1 MRVLGVAIVLAV
13 LPVVGG
19 VMAAERLPNDC
30 IRFPRTSQVC
40 QEALVLQRERRQPG
54 HYEAPL
60 PSTNSAAIRE
70 QREMDEWRQQR
81 RR

>member
-1 MRVLGVAIVLAV
+1 MRVLGVVIVLAV

-19 VMAAERLPNDC
+19 VMAAEPLPNSC
-30 IRFPRTSQVC
+30 IRFPRASPAC
-40 QEALVLQRERRQPG
+40 QEALALQRERRQPG

-60 PSTNSAAIRE
+60 PSTNTAAIRE
-70 QREMDEWRQQR
+70 QREMEELRQQR